1 MLSRFTMRAARGFA
15 ALAVAALL
23 FPELLIAQEVIP
35 RKLPPIHKERQVDPP
50 APDAPTVDLAERPG
64 VPGVGPDAGVGV
76 QVNVNAQGLNIPNDA
91 ANEPSIVVD
100 PKNPL
105 RMAIGWRQFDS
116 ISSNFRE
123 AGFAYSFDGGR
134 SWKAGTIENGIFHSD
149 PVLEADSN
157 GNYYYLAL
165 ESSNNWTCFVF
176 RSQDKGKTWP
186 AKFNARGGDKSW
198 FVIDKSGGQGNN
210 HIYESWQTC
219 CGPYA
224 STPFTRSTN
233 GGVSFMTPIDMP
245 PVRPIIG
252 TLAVAANGD
261 LYIAGI
267 SDFTGNFAFVKS
279 TNAKNPAATPTF
291 TGKEI
296 NLGGSFPG
304 IGGDPNPV
312 GLLGQVWVDID
323 RSAGPFAGY
332 VYVLCSV
339 DPPGV
344 DPLDV
349 YIARSKDGGNTWDPP
364 VRVNNDAQTAG
375 GWQWFG
381 TMSVAPNGRIDVV
394 WNDTRE
400 SQSATVSRVY
410 YAFSTDGGQTF
421 QGNAPLTPSWNST
434 VGWPQQNKIGDYYDM
449 ESDLVGVDLAYSAT
463 FNNEQDVYYL
473 RINDYDCNGNG
484 VGDATDIS
492 SGFSKDVNKNTIPD
506 ECECLGDINA
516 SGSVGQDDLGILLA
530 AYGTSTGQP
539 GFNPA
544 ADIDKDGT
552 VGQTDLGVLLAAYG
566 VVCP

>member
-1 MLSRFTMRAARGFA
+1 MLTHDTLRAARPLVAFA
-15 ALAVAALL
+15 AASALL
-23 FPELLIAQEVIP
+23 VPALRAQDVVP
-35 RKLPPIHKERQVDPP
+35 QRLPPLHKERQVDPP
-50 APDAPTVDLAERPG
+50 APDAPTVDLADRPG
-64 VPGVGPDAGVGV
+64 VPGAGPDAGVGV
-76 QVNVNAQGLNIPNDA
+76 QANVNALGQNIPNDA

-100 PKNPL
+100 PKNPI

-176 RSQDKGKTWP
+176 RSLDKGKTWP
-186 AKFNARGGDKSW
+186 TKFNARGGDKSW
-198 FVIDKSGGQGNN
+198 FVIDKTGGQGNN

-224 STPFTRSTN
+224 NTPFTRSTS

-252 TLAVAANGD
+252 TQAVAANGD

-279 TNAKNPAATPTF
+279 TNAKNPVVTPTF

-304 IGGDPNPV
+304 IGGPPNEA

-323 RSAGPFAGY
+323 RSSGPFAGY
-332 VYVLCSV
+332 VYILCSV

-381 TMSVAPNGRIDVV
+381 TLAVAPNGRVDVV

-400 SQSATVSRVY
+400 SQSPTVSRVF

-421 QGNAPLTPSWNST
+421 QGNTPLTPSWNST

-449 ESDLVGVDLAYSAT
+449 QSDLVGVDLAYSAT
-463 FNNEQDVYYL
+463 FNNEQDVYYM

-484 VGDATDIS
+484 VGDAIDLS
-492 SGFSKDVNKNTIPD
+492 SGFSKDLNKNTIPD

-516 SGSVGQDDLGILLA
+516 NGSVGQEDLGELLA

-544 ADIDKDGT
+544 ADIDKDG
-552 VGQTDLGVLLAAYG
+552 VIGQSDLGILLAGYG
-566 VVCP
+566 VACP